1 MISGSVFHPLAVPER
16 IDELFGLLLETAA
29 EIEDPFEQAFFL
41 MVHLPYLQ
49 PFDDVNK
56 RVSRLGANIPL
67 IRENLAPLSFVD
79 VPRSDYISG
88 TLAIYELNRVELLRD
103 VFAWAY
109 ERSCQRHTTIRDRL
123 PEPDP
128 LSFRHRD
135 ALTEVVSGIVRDMA
149 QIDGPAVRRLA
160 EPLVDADDLDDF
172 VSLAI
177 NELYQL
183 HEGSLARFR
192 LRPTEFHRWRH
203 LQNSGTGTSF

>member
-1 MISGSVFHPLAVPER
+1 MLDTLQPQNSLEADPARPRALVER
-16 IDELFGLLLETAA
+16 ITDARLAQWRLLHDRKIDTVL
-29 EIEDPFEQAFFL
+29 
-41 MVHLPYLQ
+41 
-49 PFDDVNK
+49 
-56 RVSRLGANIPL
+56 RRLTQGNEPPPPAGYDIPL

-109 ERSCQRHTTIRDRL
+109 ERSCQRYTTIRDSL